1 MKRIIPCV
9 AITLALVLAGS
20 YFPVLGLIAPLPLAV
35 LGCAEG
41 RKISGVAELLVE
53 ATLFFII
60 SPSVALFFLIS
71 CAPLSAAISAV
82 SREDFRQAKKY
93 SGAESLT
100 VCVGVSIVSK
110 LVLLVVFWMLT
121 GRNILVPDI
130 SRADSAIVQLYA
142 NQPELRGALVS
153 MLALIPHIVP
163 TLLIL
168 WCCAETLINYVMCCR
183 ITKKLPN
190 TPPALPAFN
199 QWRFSVSLLF
209 AGVLSL
215 LAGYFINAD
224 EWFAGSVFIM
234 NVQIVLNAFM
244 FVQGVSMA
252 FWIMD
257 GFKFRRMSK
266 VIACIVLSF
275 PFFWPWLI
283 VIGMSDMALNL
294 RERIKFGG
302 K

>member
-1 MKRIIPCV
+1 MKRIIPCAAV
-9 AITLALVLAGS
+9 TLALMLAGS
-20 YFPVLGLIAPLPLAV
+20 YFPLLGLIAPLPLAV

-41 RKISGVAELLVE
+41 RRITGIAELLIE
-53 ATLFFII
+53 ATLFFMF
-60 SPSVALFFLIS
+60 SPSAALFFLVS
-71 CAPLSAAISAV
+71 CAPLSATISAV

-93 SGAESLT
+93 SGGESLA

-121 GRNILVPDI
+121 GRNILIPDI
-130 SRADSAIVQLYA
+130 SQADSLVVQLYA
-142 NQPELRGALVS
+142 NQPELREALVR

-163 TLLIL
+163 TLLIV
-168 WCCAETLINYVMCCR
+168 WCCAETLINYMLCCR

-190 TPPALPAFN
+190 TPPPLPPFN

-215 LAGYFINAD
+215 LAGYFID
-224 EWFAGSVFIM
+224 SEEWFAGSVFIM
-234 NVQIVLNAFM
+234 NLQIVLNVFM
-244 FVQGVSMA
+244 FVQGVSVA

-266 VIACIVLSF
+266 VIACAVLSF

-283 VIGMSDMALNL
+283 VVGMSDMALNL
-294 RERIKFGG
+294 RERIKFGA